1 MRQAKQSFLQ
11 WIFKMYSVS
20 CNAEWQSIALFHD
33 YTVDHLVIKTVSLL
47 LDALVQLFHI
57 LDLLP
62 VIVVLQN
69 PPPHVINWI

>member
-11 WIFKMYSVS
+11 WIFKMSSVR